1 MDVDYVI
8 STMTMSYNADDE
20 VYTLD
25 KIDAEELK
33 RFVTKRNV
41 QGSCTRYGTTFEVST
56 IYSSFMSFWVVFYA
70 SNPMLLV

>member
-41 QGSCTRYGTTFEVST
+41 
-56 IYSSFMSFWVVFYA
+56 
-70 SNPMLLV
+70 